1 MDMMEGHDDEY
12 CPCLLMPSYAY
23 FQRCVRPGDVE
34 KVVHVTAQKKR
45 KYVPQWCSKSLIVI
59 PVMTQISE
67 FVHKYVKLQKNLSFQ
82 RQRDMKSAS

>member
-67 FVHKYVKLQKNLSFQ
+67 FVHKYVKLKKKICPSK
-82 RQRDMKSAS
+82 DKDI